1 MKNLLFIY
9 NPYSG
14 KGMVKENL
22 SDIIDCFVKSGYQ
35 VGVYPTQKRLDA
47 KEQALKQRRQRL
59 QWME

>member
-22 SDIIDCFVKSGYQ
+22 SDIIDCFVKNGYQ
-35 VGVYPTQKRLDA
+35 VSVYPTQGRMDA
-47 KEQALKQRRQRL
+47 KDQVIHMASLYE
-59 QWME
+59 MVH